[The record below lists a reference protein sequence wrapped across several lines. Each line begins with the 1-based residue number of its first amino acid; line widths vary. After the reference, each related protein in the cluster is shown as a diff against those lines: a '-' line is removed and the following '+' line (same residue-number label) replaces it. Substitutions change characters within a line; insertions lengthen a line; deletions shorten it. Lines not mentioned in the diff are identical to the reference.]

1 MRKNLEEVP
10 EGTVLAADVVDS
22 LGAVLLKGGTPLTA
36 EAKRRFQERGI
47 THLSVTE
54 QCSSEEREARLQK
67 LREDL
72 DHMFAP
78 HAGRP
83 LMEGLLRAAVKVR
96 LGQAETLPDGS

>member
-1 MRKNLEEVP
+1 MRQNLKEVS
-10 EGTVLAADVVDS
+10 E
-22 LGAVLLKGGTPLTA
+22 GAVLAEDLTDAQGGVLLKAGTSLTA
-36 EAKRRFQERGI
+36 ETKRRLQERGI

-54 QCSSEEREARLQK
+54 QLSAEEQEIRLQK

-72 DHMFAP
+72 RHMFAP

-96 LGQAETLPDGS
+96 LGEVETLPDGS